1 MNKKIIL
8 VTGGAGYI
16 GSHTCVALAQAG
28 YRPLILDN
36 FSNSDISILDRL
48 TKLMGKRPT
57 CIQGDIRDAALLKK
71 IFQEHE
77 CASVI
82 HFAGLKAVGE
92 SVEEP
97 LKYYEVNVTGSLTL
111 LAEMMQAGVQKIIF
125 SSSAAVYG
133 EKEKPPL
140 KEHSSLHP
148 INPYGRSKLM
158 VEEILED
165 FHRANPASSIV
176 RLRYFNPIGAHPS
189 GLLGETPSG
198 IPNNLMPYMTQVA
211 VGLRKKLSIFGND
224 YPTSDG
230 TAVRDYIH
238 VMDLAEGHVAAL
250 KKAEESSGLWTFNLG
265 TGRGSSVLE
274 MVHAFESA
282 SGKKIPYEIVARR
295 AGDVP
300 ACWADPSAAQ
310 EQLKWKATRDLPTMC
325 ADSWNWQVLSSDK
338 TVRSS

>member
-1 MNKKIIL
+1 VSKQTIL

-28 YRPLILDN
+28 YTPLILDN
-36 FSNSDISILDRL
+36 FSNSDPSVVDRL
-48 TKLMGKRPT
+48 TRLLGQPLL
-57 CIQGDIRDAALLKK
+57 CVSGDIRDAAVLKK
-71 IFQEHE
+71 IFREHE

-92 SVEEP
+92 SVADP
-97 LKYYEVNVTGSLTL
+97 LHYYEVNVAGSLTL
-111 LAEMMQAGVQKIIF
+111 LTEMIRAGIQNFIF

-140 KEHSSLHP
+140 KEQSLLHP

-158 VEEILED
+158 VEEIVED
-165 FHRANPASSIV
+165 LHRAHAISSIV

-189 GLLGETPSG
+189 GFIGETPRG
-198 IPNNLMPYMTQVA
+198 MPNNLMPYMTQVA
-211 VGLRKKLSIFGND
+211 AGLRQKLFIFGND
-224 YPTSDG
+224 YPTHDG

-250 KKAEESSGLWTFNLG
+250 QKAEHSSGLWTFNLG

-274 MVHAFESA
+274 MVHAFETA

-300 ACWADPSAAQ
+300 ACWADPTDAE
-310 EQLKWKATRDLPTMC
+310 EQLGWRARRDLQRMC
-325 ADSWNWQVLSSDK
+325 ADSWNWQFLS
-338 TVRSS
+338 RAY